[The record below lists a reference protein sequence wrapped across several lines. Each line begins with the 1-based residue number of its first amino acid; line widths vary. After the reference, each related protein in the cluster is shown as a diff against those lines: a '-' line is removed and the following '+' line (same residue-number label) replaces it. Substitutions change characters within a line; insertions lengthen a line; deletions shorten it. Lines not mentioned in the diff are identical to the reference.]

1 MNDKPLILLYKT
13 PFGHYFYETNRNE
26 IVFVNEKLY
35 VYIKDIL
42 SEDESL
48 KMDVSE
54 KTKEEYL
61 ELQECGYLSPPCVK
75 NIKHPLTGQ
84 LEKLL
89 TRKVDKI
96 TLQVTQNCNLR
107 CSYCIYSENS
117 NLGQRSH
124 SKNSMSLEMAKK
136 ALDFYKSHSIDSDM
150 ASISFYGGEPLLEFV
165 RIKEIVSYAEEI
177 FDGKEI
183 LFGITTNA
191 TLLNEEV
198 IDFLI
203 EHNFN
208 ITISIDG
215 PKEVQNKNRK
225 FKNGQGSFDIVLSNV
240 SMIFNKNPA
249 LMKSITISMVID
261 PNQDYSEIVTLFNIP
276 EFKDVSLTYTMVE
289 KDAEQLFPS
298 RDYLIKYHYDL
309 FLAYMEYFRNDG
321 KEYPSKLVE
330 RDMEAFKSGIRR
342 FKTNML
348 SSVDAPGGPC
358 VPGKVRLFIN
368 SFGELYPCER
378 VNENCCMK
386 IGTLDNGF
394 DYEQINSVL
403 NIGQLTEDRC
413 KHWHAFYLE

>member
-1 MNDKPLILLYKT
+1 
-13 PFGHYFYETNRNE
+13 
-26 IVFVNEKLY
+26 
-35 VYIKDIL
+35 
-42 SEDESL
+42 
-48 KMDVSE
+48 
-54 KTKEEYL
+54 
-61 ELQECGYLSPPCVK
+61 
-75 NIKHPLTGQ
+75 
-84 LEKLL
+84 
-89 TRKVDKI
+89 
-96 TLQVTQNCNLR
+96 
-107 CSYCIYSENS
+107 
-117 NLGQRSH
+117 
-124 SKNSMSLEMAKK
+124 
-136 ALDFYKSHSIDSDM
+136 
-150 ASISFYGGEPLLEFV
+150 
-165 RIKEIVSYAEEI
+165 
-177 FDGKEI
+177 
-183 LFGITTNA
+183 
-191 TLLNEEV
+191 
-198 IDFLI
+198 
-203 EHNFN
+203 
-208 ITISIDG
+208 
-215 PKEVQNKNRK
+215 
-225 FKNGQGSFDIVLSNV
+225 
-240 SMIFNKNPA
+240 MIFNKNPA

-413 KHWHAFYLE
+413 KHCWAFQQCNICAKRMDDNGSMSISKKVFACNNSKLAAFDKMINKVLVYENERHMKKMKKIEEG